1 MLAATIMAT
10 TAAAQGAAGD
20 FGAAPVA
27 EVATAS
33 EGGGGAG
40 LGQGAGMTAV
50 LAADRSG
57 GREMQGFS
65 DSADQECVV
74 SPAWS
79 KHVDPDNYEFGCK
92 EIEVRVLVCIMRAYA
107 FTCSGCR
114 VYVRTVCCSI
124 WLGAY
129 FLNVLYHTRTWYHS
143 YFAAKIIGVCML

>member
-20 FGAAPVA
+20 FGAATV
-27 EVATAS
+27 TAS
-33 EGGGGAG
+33 EGGGGPG
-40 LGQGAGMTAV
+40 LGQGAGMTAE
-50 LAADRSG
+50 LPAEGSG

-92 EIEVRVLVCIMRAYA
+92 EIEVRVLLCIVCACVSLVQVAVCTYVLFAY
-107 FTCSGCR
+107 T
-114 VYVRTVCCSI
+114 
-124 WLGAY
+124 
-129 FLNVLYHTRTWYHS
+129 
-143 YFAAKIIGVCML
+143 